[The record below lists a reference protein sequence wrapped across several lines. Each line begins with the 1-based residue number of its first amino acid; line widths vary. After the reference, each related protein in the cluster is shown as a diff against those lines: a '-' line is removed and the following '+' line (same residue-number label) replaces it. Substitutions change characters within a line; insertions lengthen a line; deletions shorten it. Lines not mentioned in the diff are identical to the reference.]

1 MNATS
6 PDISADSA
14 AASKAWLNDQ
24 RPISGRWTGIGVGL
38 EFVNGLLMIVQAWLL
53 ARSIDAVAFKDATIE
68 AVSPWLWMILA
79 LIGLRAVLGWLAEQA
94 SFRAAIRVKLAVRDQ
109 LVRHLQAMGPIRLG
123 QQRTGELTT
132 AISDGVEAL
141 EAYYARYLPAMTLMV
156 MLPLAILVVVFPVDW
171 IAATIMLVTAPL
183 IPLFMI
189 LIGKGAERLNQRQW
203 QKLARLSAHF
213 LDVIQGLTT
222 LKLFNASRREIDNI
236 ARLSDEYRRTTMSVL
251 RVAFLSS
258 LALEFFATISIAV
271 VAVSIGFRLF
281 WGEMEFLYGF
291 FVLLLA
297 PEFYLP
303 LRSMGTHYHAR
314 MEAIGA
320 SEQLLKI
327 LDAAQPVD
335 SGNTLPSPRLETS
348 TIVLRDVFLTYP
360 DGSIG
365 LDGVTLEIRPGERIG
380 IIGPSGS
387 GKSTLFNLLL
397 GFLSPTAGEITV
409 AGVPLSR
416 IDIGSWR
423 QQLAWMPQR
432 PHLFA
437 ADVAANIRLGRPD
450 ADPAAIILA
459 ACAAQAHEFIEQ
471 LPQGYATRIGEG
483 GRSLSGGQ
491 AQRIALARAIVR
503 DAPLWLLDEPT
514 SYLDADSEV
523 LVQTALAELSQE
535 QTLVVIAHRLNTVQ
549 QLDRIVLLEQGRI
562 TAQGTHA
569 QLIERS
575 STYRRL
581 LNDFGGTT

>member
-1 MNATS
+1 
-6 PDISADSA
+6 
-14 AASKAWLNDQ
+14 
-24 RPISGRWTGIGVGL
+24 
-38 EFVNGLLMIVQAWLL
+38 
-53 ARSIDAVAFKDATIE
+53 
-68 AVSPWLWMILA
+68 
-79 LIGLRAVLGWLAEQA
+79 
-94 SFRAAIRVKLAVRDQ
+94 
-109 LVRHLQAMGPIRLG
+109 
-123 QQRTGELTT
+123 
-132 AISDGVEAL
+132 
-141 EAYYARYLPAMTLMV
+141 
-156 MLPLAILVVVFPVDW
+156 
-171 IAATIMLVTAPL
+171 
-183 IPLFMI
+183 
-189 LIGKGAERLNQRQW
+189 
-203 QKLARLSAHF
+203 
-213 LDVIQGLTT
+213 
-222 LKLFNASRREIDNI
+222 
-236 ARLSDEYRRTTMSVL
+236 
-251 RVAFLSS
+251 
-258 LALEFFATISIAV
+258 
-271 VAVSIGFRLF
+271 
-281 WGEMEFLYGF
+281 MEFLYGF

-380 IIGPSGS
+380 IIGPSGA